1 MFEFLVGDFAVV
13 AGATMVIVAI
23 WRVFPYAVA
32 RILRDKPPIYRY
44 INRGIFLTGAATVL
58 WIAIFDNW
66 RQVIGIPTGWIQ
78 DDKSQ
83 RASDPF
89 YSGDIADPVRAVS
102 WVLFLTTVIGGAY
115 LFARF
120 SRGYAEPLI
129 LGPVSL
135 VSFFILNTIRLRYD
149 VDSVRIA
156 YGTIDSVLDVFLTLL
171 WIGVLWISMGLIVF
185 AMYLLAWAP
194 FALLFS
200 FVYRRIIRPPTYEE
214 PPIFRRI
221 RERRRLNGLQSEG

>member
-1 MFEFLVGDFAVV
+1 MFEFLVGDFAIV
-13 AGATMVIVAI
+13 AGATMVIVAT
-23 WRVFPYAVA
+23 WRIFPFAVN
-32 RILRDKPPIYRY
+32 RILRDQPPIYGY
-44 INRGIFLTGAATVL
+44 INRGIFLTGAAAIL
-58 WIAIFDNW
+58 WIAVFDNW

-89 YSGDIADPVRAVS
+89 YSGDIADPIRAVS
-102 WVLFLTTVIGGAY
+102 WILFLGAVIGGAY

-129 LGPVSL
+129 LGPL
-135 VSFFILNTIRLRYD
+135 GLLSFFVLNTIRLRYD

-156 YGTIDSVLDVFLTLL
+156 YGTIDSALDMFLTLL
-171 WIGVLWISMGLIVF
+171 WVGVLWVSMGLIVL

-194 FALLFS
+194 LALLFS
-200 FVYRRIIRPPTYEE
+200 FVYRRIISPPSYEE

-221 RERRRLNGLQSEG
+221 RERRQFDELQSES